1 MSSGALGCLRQR
13 TVGRVLLR
21 YRGGAYTCGS
31 TPGLVEGAVPSPL
44 AGHAVNPCLEA
55 RWRHRC
61 RQRSRN
67 RPGHRARQFADC
79 LVQEQRHRGSFA
91 CCSFERYAPD
101 QRDWSLPA
109 HRRGTPGGMDA
120 AKELTRTYLQRVSRW
135 RAGTGPAANA
145 QRFPCIS
152 DGSDGA

>member
-1 MSSGALGCLRQR
+1 MASFKNKGTGLDSLRAALLNA
-13 TVGRVLLR
+13 T
-21 YRGGAYTCGS
+21 
-31 TPGLVEGAVPSPL
+31 
-44 AGHAVNPCLEA
+44 H
-55 RWRHRC
+55 
-61 RQRSRN
+61 
-67 RPGHRARQFADC
+67 
-79 LVQEQRHRGSFA
+79 
-91 CCSFERYAPD
+91 PD

-109 HRRGTPGGMDA
+109 HRRGTLGGMDA